1 MKNIFFCMKKEG
13 KEKAPFAKAMAILIG
28 TTVGAGIFGIPYVVA
43 KAGFLIGLIHLLVLG
58 AIVLLI
64 NLFTGEIAL
73 RTKKRHMLAG
83 YAEKYL
89 GKTGKTVMAL
99 TAIFGIFGALIAYLI
114 GEGEVLSAIFGNN
127 PMIFSIGF
135 FVIASAIIW
144 FDLRAVAGSELLLS
158 GIMLAIIIIISALA
172 LPNVDLDNLKTF
184 DIGKFFLPY
193 GVVLFAFVGAS
204 AVPEMKGVLKQEK
217 KMLRNAIVFGTIIPF
232 VIYLIFT
239 FVVVGITGIGTT
251 EVATVGLGEALGKY
265 MVFLGNIFA
274 VFAMATSFIVLGLVT
289 AIGCAPP
296 QTPAEGPKKGIKCNS
311 RENCYFKAL
320 VDSCICEAQSGQP
333 CPHGTDEASCIV
345 SAYRKIRNECQV
357 SPVGMGDLC
366 GEPSPPTP
374 PKPKPEMR
382 IIQLNYGDEYR
393 QALFEECMK
402 DKAISQ
408 KHECVIQV
416 HRQIR
421 KECAENPKGM
431 GELCSSTPSP
441 QPVKEKDTTF
451 STQY

>member
-1 MKNIFFCMKKEG
+1 MKKEG

-274 VFAMATSFIVLGLVT
+274 VFAMATSFIVLGLALKWMFHYDYGLPRGISWLITCFIPLIIFLAGARSFIGVIGLTGAVAGGVESILLILT
-289 AIGCAPP
+289 AKMAK
-296 QTPAEGPKKGIKCNS
+296 KKGE
-311 RENCYFKAL
+311 R
-320 VDSCICEAQSGQP
+320 
-333 CPHGTDEASCIV
+333 
-345 SAYRKIRNECQV
+345 
-357 SPVGMGDLC
+357 
-366 GEPSPPTP
+366 
-374 PKPKPEMR
+374 KPEYAVP
-382 IIQLNYGDEYR
+382 LNWFIAIMLI
-393 QALFEECMK
+393 ALFM
-402 DKAISQ
+402 AGIVYQ
-408 KHECVIQV
+408 F
-416 HRQIR
+416 
-421 KECAENPKGM
+421 
-431 GELCSSTPSP
+431 L
-441 QPVKEKDTTF
+441 F
-451 STQY
+451 